1 MSPVVLEAPVI
12 NMHSASLSSMPRL
25 PSFAAPGGPN
35 DNPAAAAA
43 AADTRNGTCS
53 SYGC

>member
-35 DNPAAAAA
+35 DNPAAAA
-43 AADTRNGTCS
+43 DTRNGTCS